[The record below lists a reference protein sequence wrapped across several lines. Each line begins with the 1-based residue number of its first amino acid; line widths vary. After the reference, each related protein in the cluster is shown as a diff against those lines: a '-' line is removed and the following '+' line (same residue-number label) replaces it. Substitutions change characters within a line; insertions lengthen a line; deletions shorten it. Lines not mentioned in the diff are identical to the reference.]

1 MKFSSNFQIYLLA
14 DVAASRMQISADGR
28 KLSLRRPALQAGA
41 RSDRSK
47 Q

>member
-1 MKFSSNFQIYLLA
+1 MKYLSTFQINLLA
-14 DVAASRMQISADGR
+14 DAAASRRQISADGR
-28 KLSLRRPALQAGA
+28 KLSLRRPALEAGA